1 MSMLKHYQV
10 WIAGGDSKNG
20 KRIAA
25 TSLIFVPDVWPTS
38 RQIHPRISN
47 MFDLCISEL
56 RRAALFCLRALT
68 VAGAFCVIFAIFAF
82 LM

>member
-25 TSLIFVPDVWPTS
+25 KDSLEARKICAAAWNRNVA
-38 RQIHPRISN
+38 
-47 MFDLCISEL
+47 DLCARCVAYLPANPSEDQ
-56 RRAALFCLRALT
+56 
-68 VAGAFCVIFAIFAF
+68 
-82 LM
+82 